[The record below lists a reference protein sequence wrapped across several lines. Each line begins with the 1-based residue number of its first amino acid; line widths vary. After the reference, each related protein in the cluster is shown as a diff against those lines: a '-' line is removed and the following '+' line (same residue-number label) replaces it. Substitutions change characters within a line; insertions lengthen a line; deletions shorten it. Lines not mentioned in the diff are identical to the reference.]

1 MLSQKGKKLSGN
13 MTHKC
18 NPISDDCR
26 QCIRNDLKILSI
38 VDLFKVNLRGK
49 ASTMCPRAR
58 TFLVVAVYGIF
69 LMSTSQSA
77 PTIEQTLQ
85 DYDYTGVK
93 EVSNEVMRRKKNIL
107 KSF

>member
-1 MLSQKGKKLSGN
+1 
-13 MTHKC
+13 MTVY
-18 NPISDDCR
+18 
-26 QCIRNDLKILSI
+26 IRNHLKILSI

-58 TFLVVAVYGIF
+58 AFLVVAVYGIF

-77 PTIEQTLQ
+77 PTIKQTLQ

-93 EVSNEVMRRKKNIL
+93 EGSNEVTRRKKNIL